1 MGLVQR
7 VTSRVTNTIMVIF
20 LMVLAFVPTL
30 MAVKYESSCETLPS
44 KIHITKEEYGSTKE
58 LVRTCEEDVEL
69 AKCEGSCVSSTQPS
83 AMERSGF
90 LKDCKCCR
98 ESGYRERT
106 LTLHNCYNG
115 DGHKLEGGLGT
126 MQVTIKEPDGCQCY
140 GCGSALPR

>member
-1 MGLVQR
+1 
-7 VTSRVTNTIMVIF
+7 
-20 LMVLAFVPTL
+20 MVLAFVPTL
-30 MAVKYESSCETLPS
+30 MAIHYENNCETLPS
-44 KIHITKEEYGSTKE
+44 KIHITKEEYGPTKE

-90 LKDCKCCR
+90 LKDCKCC
-98 ESGYRERT
+98 
-106 LTLHNCYNG
+106 YNG

>member
-1 MGLVQR
+1 MATLLLLLLLV
-7 VTSRVTNTIMVIF
+7 SSS
-20 LMVLAFVPTL
+20 

-98 ESGYRERT
+98 ESAYRERT
-106 LTLHNCYNG
+106 LTLHNCYDQ
-115 DGHKLEGGLGT
+115 DGHKLDGGLAT
-126 MQVTIKEPDGCQCY
+126 MQVTIKEPDGCKCF